1 MSWSHYS
8 SWYII
13 LGIQLVDKPDNNN
26 NLYSPTNARAAI
38 DVIEEIEMHMKN
50 ANLRLLGLG

>member
-50 ANLRLLGLG
+50 ANLRLGLG